1 MTAQGL
7 YVIRNKSSE
16 QENQGKALT
25 LREQVSHALE
35 DYLSELGDIPPRNLY
50 QLVLQEIELP
60 LLEEVLRYTNG
71 NQSKASVILGLNR
84 GTLRKKLKLYNL
96 N

>member
-7 YVIRNKSSE
+7 YVIKNRSNE
-16 QENQGKALT
+16 QENQEQALT
-25 LREQVSHALE
+25 LREQVSHALAG
-35 DYLSELGDIPPRNLY
+35 YLSELGDIAPENLY

-60 LLEEVLRYTNG
+60 LLEEVMRYTNG
-71 NQSKASVILGLNR
+71 NQSKASEILGLNR
-84 GTLRKKLKLYNL
+84 GTLRKKLKRYNL

>member
-1 MTAQGL
+1 MTTPGL
-7 YVIRNKSSE
+7 YVVKSKSTE
-16 QENQGKALT
+16 QDLHGETLT
-25 LREQVSHALE
+25 LREQVSRALE
-35 DYLSELGDIPPRNLY
+35 DYLTKLGDIPPVNLY
-50 QLVLQEIELP
+50 QMVLQEIEIP
-60 LLEEVLRYTNG
+60 LLQEVMRYTNG